1 MSLLCATGADVLVEE
16 GDNGGERMSTN
27 YTVAVRLWPLV
38 IPGFPYMLIRTM
50 CNPYKCDLCV
60 HIQIFS
66 TVAGWVV
73 LTYSDSAIDCT
84 RFTDTDDDTVSTT
97 IADTNSTRCTPR
109 LCIRVAETSV

>member
-60 HIQIFS
+60 YTH
-66 TVAGWVV
+66 
-73 LTYSDSAIDCT
+73 SD
-84 RFTDTDDDTVSTT
+84 
-97 IADTNSTRCTPR
+97 
-109 LCIRVAETSV
+109 LLH